1 MKEKIWMEK
10 LIELLNEFD
19 PYIARDGEHRDNLW
33 VYAYQWHS
41 AVFPKELAESYI
53 ISARYGFIKWLVEND
68 KIYTSKANDK
78 NLNGYEI
85 ELRIRAVKELVA
97 DSEEKTVLYL
107 NLLMLLAIQDE
118 PIRFLCGILK

>member
-1 MKEKIWMEK
+1 MEKEKKEIWT
-10 LIELLNEFD
+10 LIELLNEYSKNIWYFNEED
-19 PYIARDGEHRDNLW
+19 L
-33 VYAYQWHS
+33 QWQTKAWILS
-41 AVFPKELAESYI
+41 KEFW
-53 ISARYGFIKWLVEND
+53 FIKWLVEND
-68 KIYTSKANDK
+68 KIDTSKANDK

-118 PIRFLCGILK
+118 PIRFLCEIIK

>member
-1 MKEKIWMEK
+1 MGKEKKEIWMEK
-10 LIELLNEFD
+10 LIELLNEFEKTLE
-19 PYIARDGEHRDNLW
+19 PNLQVRW
-33 VYAYQWHS
+33 TVLWIEAT
-41 AVFPKELAESYI
+41 PELI
-53 ISARYGFIKWLVEND
+53 VGKKFWFIKWLVEND
-68 KIYTSKANDK
+68 KIDISKVNDK

-118 PIRFLCGILK
+118 PIRFLCEILK